1 MSVSIQKKDL
11 LDAMQKAFPVV
22 PAKSSLMILS
32 NFRMSYAD
40 SVLEVSATDADHS
53 LRVTAGASG
62 AGTLDITVNARK
74 VFEVVRELPEGS
86 VTLDVDGMVLLMES
100 EKGFSCKI
108 AGADPSDFPGVP
120 EIEGGVDLGVSG
132 AIFRDMIQKSSF
144 AVSKDESRASLCGI
158 FWELTPEKMGMVAT
172 DGHRLG
178 CSFVNMSL
186 PVEEKV
192 SRIISQKSVAT
203 LIRITDSKNQDE
215 SVRVVIGDKY
225 VLFAT
230 PSFTM
235 VAKIIEGQ
243 YPEYNKVIPKNN
255 PKVIFADRVALL
267 DAIRRVSVLTNQKN
281 RLIKL
286 TFTPGSMEAA
296 GTNREIGGE
305 AREVIPVQYDGG
317 EHVVGFNGQ
326 YFTEIL
332 DIVKTQRVRLEMNSQ
347 TSACLIFPEYAD
359 EKEKVSDDLFL
370 LMPLRIM
377 DEV

>member
-32 NFRMSYAD
+32 NFRISYAD
-40 SVLEVSATDADHS
+40 SILEVFATDADHS
-53 LRVTAGASG
+53 LRVTTGASG

-74 VFEVVRELPEGS
+74 VFEIVRELPEGD
-86 VTLDVDGMVLLMES
+86 VTLDVDGVVLLMES

-120 EIEGGVDLGVSG
+120 EIEGGVDLGLSG
-132 AIFRDMIQKSSF
+132 TVFRDMIQKSSF
-144 AVSKDESRASLCGI
+144 AVSKDESRASLCGVL
-158 FWELTPEKMGMVAT
+158 WELTPEKVGMVAT
-172 DGHRLG
+172 DGHKLG
-178 CSFVNMSL
+178 YSFVSMKL
-186 PVEEKV
+186 PVEGKI

-203 LIRITDSKNQDE
+203 LLRITDSKADE
-215 SVRVVIGDKY
+215 SIRAVIGEKY
-225 VLFAT
+225 VSFST

-235 VAKIIEGQ
+235 VSRIIEGQ
-243 YPEYNKVIPKNN
+243 YPDYNKVVPKNN
-255 PKVIFADRVALL
+255 PKVIFADRLALL
-267 DAIRRVSVLTNQKN
+267 EAVRRVVVLSNSKN
-281 RLIKL
+281 HLTRL

-296 GTNREIGGE
+296 TTNREIGGE
-305 AREVIPVQYDGG
+305 AKEVVPVQYDGD
-317 EHVVGFNGQ
+317 EHLIGFDGKL
-326 YFTEIL
+326 FIEVL
-332 DIVKTQRVRLEMNSQ
+332 DILKTQRVRIEMNSQ
-347 TSACLIFPEYAD
+347 VSACLIYPEYAD

>member
-32 NFRMSYAD
+32 NFRISYAD
-40 SVLEVSATDADHS
+40 SILEVFATDADHS

-74 VFEVVRELPEGS
+74 VFEIVRELPEGD
-86 VTLDVDGMVLLMES
+86 VTLDVDGVVLLMES

-120 EIEGGVDLGVSG
+120 EIEGGVDLGLSG
-132 AIFRDMIQKSSF
+132 TVFRDMIQKSSF
-144 AVSKDESRASLCGI
+144 AVSKDESRASLCGVL
-158 FWELTPEKMGMVAT
+158 WELRPDKVGMVAT
-172 DGHRLG
+172 DGHKLG
-178 CSFVNMSL
+178 YSFVHMKL
-186 PVEEKV
+186 PVEKKI

-203 LIRITDSKNQDE
+203 LLRLTDSKADE
-215 SVRVVIGDKY
+215 SIRAVIGEKY
-225 VLFAT
+225 VSFST

-235 VAKIIEGQ
+235 VSRIIEGQ
-243 YPEYNKVIPKNN
+243 YPDYNKVVPKDN
-255 PKVIFADRVALL
+255 PKIIFADRVALL
-267 DAIRRVSVLTNQKN
+267 EAVRRVVVLSNSKN
-281 RLIKL
+281 HLTRL
-286 TFTPGSMEAA
+286 TFTNGSMEAA
-296 GTNREIGGE
+296 TTNREIGGE
-305 AREVIPVQYDGG
+305 AKEVVPVHYEGDEHLIGFDGKLFI
-317 EHVVGFNGQ
+317 EV
-326 YFTEIL
+326 L
-332 DIVKTQRVRLEMNSQ
+332 DIMKTPRVRIEMNSQ
-347 TSACLIFPEYAD
+347 VSACLIYPEYAD